1 MSIKRFITITLVSV
15 LTITL
20 FSCKEDVPYK
30 KELCGLYVIEVIH
43 EDNKTIDAREEGCLA
58 SITLE
63 ENGTAIMLADGI
75 HKASWAI
82 TGKDTLTVGKT
93 NMFYIFSDD
102 EKRIGCKK
110 GDDFIIFK
118 KEE

>member
-1 MSIKRFITITLVSV
+1 
-15 LTITL
+15 
-20 FSCKEDVPYK
+20 
-30 KELCGLYVIEVIH
+30 
-43 EDNKTIDAREEGCLA
+43 
-58 SITLE
+58 
-63 ENGTAIMLADGI
+63 MLADGI

-93 NMFYIFSDD
+93 KMFYIFSDD

-110 GDDFIIFK
+110 GDGFIIFK